1 MSAVRKFL
9 RLKKEERRFHLQVLM
24 LMAWVSVVVHFGG
37 PPAILKEHRRRPNVR
52 PRHQPIPPHDIAL
65 AVTRASRY
73 VPGASCLVQAI
84 VTSRLLNREGYDS
97 VIRVGVQTPNNGG
110 LLAHAWVEC
119 EGEIVVGG
127 ANSTASYTTLAAP

>member
-1 MSAVRKFL
+1 MSAIRKFL
-9 RLKKEERRFHLQVLM
+9 RLKREARRLHLQVLM
-24 LMAWVSVVVHFGG
+24 LMAWVSVVVHFRGLPG
-37 PPAILKEHRRRPNVR
+37 ILKEHRRRPNIR
-52 PRHQPIPPHDIAL
+52 PRHQPIPHHEIAL

-97 VIRVGVQTPNNGG
+97 VIRVGVQSPNNGG

-119 EGEIVVGG
+119 EGEVVVGG
-127 ANSTASYTTLAAP
+127 ASSTTSYRTLTAP